1 MSDSAWRLLGLEP
14 TRDASAIRRA
24 YARRLKLTRPDEDA
38 EGFQA
43 LLAARERALAEARRP
58 LSEAWQDSERDSGE
72 EGPAD
77 EPAEASEAGAA
88 GPGGAR
94 RGDDGWR
101 SPTATVVGRG
111 NYAEDETSGRL
122 F

>member
-58 LSEAWQDSERDSGE
+58 LSEAWQD
-72 EGPAD
+72 
-77 EPAEASEAGAA
+77 
-88 GPGGAR
+88 
-94 RGDDGWR
+94 
-101 SPTATVVGRG
+101 
-111 NYAEDETSGRL
+111 
-122 F
+122 